1 MPDDTLRRN
10 RSTEIYIY
18 IFLLADGRSCVNIP
32 SRDTNKYSLTN
43 DRTLLYL
50 YEDAD
55 EVKHITTIAPQ
66 Y

>member
-1 MPDDTLRRN
+1 MYLLYTKKPIGRD
-10 RSTEIYIY
+10 
-18 IFLLADGRSCVNIP
+18 IFFCWLMGYIP
-32 SRDTNKYSLTN
+32 SRDTNKYNLTN